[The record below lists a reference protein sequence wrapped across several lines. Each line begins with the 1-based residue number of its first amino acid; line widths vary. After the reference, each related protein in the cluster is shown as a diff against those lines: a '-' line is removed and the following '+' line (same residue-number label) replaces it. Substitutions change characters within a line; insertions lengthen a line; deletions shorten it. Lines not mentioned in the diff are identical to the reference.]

1 MHRKKESFNVIF
13 SCTPCVFFPK
23 YDQQKNIYVQIK
35 VESFFLRKSQSAIIF
50 HLSESWP
57 AQDTA
62 AIVTWFIWKLHK
74 SHKTVSEY
82 FQMNKK
88 HRLNSH
94 SWWIGHNVHRVGI
107 LLFTI
112 ERMASLKMKKNFKF
126 FSSEKTFFSPSNRS
140 KAVDQLCVLVY
151 HLISTAIL
159 SKLIKILNLNFFG
172 NHLLSIWT
180 NSNTFCPHG
189 NNSKYFST
197 LW

>member
-13 SCTPCVFFPK
+13 SCNPCAFFPK

-82 FQMNKK
+82 FQMN
-88 HRLNSH
+88 
-94 SWWIGHNVHRVGI
+94 VHRVGI

-112 ERMASLKMKKNFKF
+112 ERMASLKMKKTLSFFLLKQNIFFFFKSIE
-126 FSSEKTFFSPSNRS
+126 SSGST
-140 KAVDQLCVLVY
+140 VCV
-151 HLISTAIL
+151 SL
-159 SKLIKILNLNFFG
+159 S
-172 NHLLSIWT
+172 SYQ
-180 NSNTFCPHG
+180 HG
-189 NNSKYFST
+189 NLEQINQNIEPEF
-197 LW
+197 L